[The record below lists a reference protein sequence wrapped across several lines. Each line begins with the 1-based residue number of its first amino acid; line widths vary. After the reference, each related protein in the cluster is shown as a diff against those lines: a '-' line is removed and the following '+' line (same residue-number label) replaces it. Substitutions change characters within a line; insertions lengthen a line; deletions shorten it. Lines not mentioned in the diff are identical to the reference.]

1 MKMDKL
7 LRLNLQHF
15 SEDAG
20 GDFGGEEEFDFDK
33 FDEEFENSYQEETQ
47 DQDSTEHQEG
57 EQQEE
62 VVDEPKD
69 EDGEG
74 EDEPKDDIDPSIHD
88 DDVHKRNQAFKQL
101 REQAQEGQ
109 KFKAFVE
116 KVAELNGMT
125 PEQVIQK
132 FEEQQLQQEAQQK
145 GVDPEIYKRLK
156 TLEEENEQIKTQALR
171 EKFNAQADMI
181 MKKYEVSLE
190 EMEEFIREATQKGI
204 DLYATDMEVAFNGL
218 RHEKILEAELKKAQ
232 QEYLA
237 QKKERQTKASL
248 AHDGGVTNDDNLFDD
263 IAKEVAKEVADW

>member
-1 MKMDKL
+1 MDKL

-204 DLYATDMEVAFNGL
+204 DLYTTDMEVAFKGL